1 MLDILRVF
9 THSTTTTTNRK
20 EKMKMKKHIN
30 KITKEARLVV
40 SLLIVSVFVLAYW
53 ITEAGKLGDIYGS
66 FVLLGAL
73 VFVSATASFIVTDE
87 VRSASFARV
96 RRTISKHNTQQV
108 ETLTQRIF
116 TLEAEARHR
125 DAHNL
130 ELIDALEFGAITEIG
145 LCAIVRSL
153 YKFDAKSSDIR
164 KHLEAIELQADD
176 GIDADDL
183 TRYAYAWHNGEAL
196 PYGDD
201 LAWMENIERRASQ
214 AIDGGDLVT
223 DIKYDEQ
230 DFTYSASTA
239 LMLGTLDKP
248 KQVRTSSGWQTVYP
262 VK

>member
-1 MLDILRVF
+1 
-9 THSTTTTTNRK
+9 
-20 EKMKMKKHIN
+20 MKKQIN
-30 KITKEARLVV
+30 KITREARLVV
-40 SLLIVSVFVLAYW
+40 SLLVVAVFVLAWW
-53 ITEAGKLGDIYGS
+53 ITEAGKLGDTYGS
-66 FVLLGAL
+66 FVLIGAL
-73 VFVSATASFIVTDE
+73 VFVSAMASFIVTDE

-96 RRTISKHNTQQV
+96 RRVIAKHNTQQI

-125 DAHNL
+125 DGHSL
-130 ELIDALEFGAITEIG
+130 ELVDALEFGAITEIG
-145 LCAIVRSL
+145 LCEIVRSL
-153 YKFDAKSSDIR
+153 YKFDVKSSNIR

-176 GIDADDL
+176 GIDNDDL

-201 LAWMENIERRASQ
+201 LAWMENIERRAKY

-223 DIKYDEQ
+223 DNKHYEQ

-239 LMLGTLDKP
+239 LLLGTLDKP
-248 KQVRTSSGWQTVYP
+248 KQVRTASGWQTVYP